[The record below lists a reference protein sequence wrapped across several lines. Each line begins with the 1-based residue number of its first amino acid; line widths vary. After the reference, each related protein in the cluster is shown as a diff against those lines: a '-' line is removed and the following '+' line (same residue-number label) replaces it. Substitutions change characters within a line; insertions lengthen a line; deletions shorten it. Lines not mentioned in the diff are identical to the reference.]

1 MPRYRLDE
9 YRFLRGK
16 LTRNRQIWLEE
27 IKIQP
32 DGEIYYT
39 ENYVHTDL
47 IKLLKNLN
55 RPNNHFSSFGVSMFE
70 ELIEACNAMNEA
82 ITEEKAAKEILSDIQ
97 AKLSRFSQAFRDLQ
111 KNEAVKVKAPVIYP
125 YKGEFY
131 CIYSS
136 DKFTFAEK
144 AEFYKPE

>member
-1 MPRYRLDE
+1 MSDITDWEPDTITTAEINWQEHYEGQLRLTNK
-9 YRFLRGK
+9 Y
-16 LTRNRQIWLEE
+16 
-27 IKIQP
+27 
-32 DGEIYYT
+32 
-39 ENYVHTDL
+39 
-47 IKLLKNLN
+47 LN

-82 ITEEKAAKEILSDIQ
+82 ITEEKAAKKILSDIQ

-111 KNEAVKVKAPVIYP
+111 KNETVKVKAPVIYP

>member
-1 MPRYRLDE
+1 MPKYRLDE

-27 IKIQP
+27 IKIED

-39 ENYVHTDL
+39 ENYVQINL
-47 IKLLKNLN
+47 VKLLKYLH

-82 ITEEKAAKEILSDIQ
+82 ITEEKAAKEILSDAQ
-97 AKLSRFSQAFRDLQ
+97 NKLSRLSQAFRDLQ
-111 KNEAVKVKAPVIYP
+111 KSESIKVKAPVIYP

-136 DKFTFAEK
+136 EKFTFAEK
-144 AEFYKPE
+144 ADFYKSE

>member
-55 RPNNHFSSFGVSMFE
+55 RPNNHFSSFGVSM
-70 ELIEACNAMNEA
+70 LNEA